1 MGIGVKVVVW
11 LGMIGIA
18 CGLAYYIDKRNNF
31 QYSRAVRGK
40 IGDCIMMIRRKRS
53 YTKSL
58 SQKVEPEDNQTARN
72 PMYDHEKTY
81 AEAIPQANPGT

>member
-31 QYSRAVRGK
+31 
-40 IGDCIMMIRRKRS
+40 
-53 YTKSL
+53 
-58 SQKVEPEDNQTARN
+58 
-72 PMYDHEKTY
+72 
-81 AEAIPQANPGT
+81 